1 MDHAL
6 KLCKSAA
13 MNGRQNVPAIHRSMS
28 TRIALGDRLPP
39 HAYFVV
45 SAVFHYLGP
54 AFAVL
59 LFARV
64 EPLGV
69 AWLRIASAA
78 LIFAMWRRP
87 WRYFLQQGAA
97 ARCNIVGLG
106 VVLGCMNLCFYLA
119 IDRLPLG
126 TVGAIEFLGPI
137 VLALAG
143 TRTRR
148 NVVALAVAVAGVWML
163 THVRFAGAPMGF
175 VYAFANCALFM
186 LYIVLGH
193 RAAKDGG
200 GEGIDRLAAAMLV
213 ALLLVMP
220 FGLRDAAVALA
231 NPGLLVA
238 GIGIGISS
246 SVIPYVCDQLAMA
259 RLPRATFALLLAL
272 LPAMAS
278 AIGIVVLHQI
288 PGSIEMTSIA
298 LVIVGVKLHRISRR

>member
-1 MDHAL
+1 
-6 KLCKSAA
+6 
-13 MNGRQNVPAIHRSMS
+13 MNDEQDIPVIHRLAR
-28 TRIALGDRLPP
+28 TQIALGERLPP
-39 HAYFVV
+39 HLYFIV

-78 LIFAMWRRP
+78 LIFAVWRRP

-97 ARCNIVGLG
+97 ARWNIVGLG
-106 VVLGCMNLCFYLA
+106 VVLGCMNICFYLA

-137 VLALAG
+137 ALALAG

-148 NVVALAVAVAGVWML
+148 NVMALAVAVAGVWML
-163 THVRFAGAPMGF
+163 THVRLAGAPMGF
-175 VYAFANCALFM
+175 VYAFANCVLFM

-220 FGLRDAAVALA
+220 FGLHDAAAALVS
-231 NPGLLVA
+231 PGLLAA

-272 LPAMAS
+272 LPATAS
-278 AIGIVVLHQI
+278 VIGIVVLHQI
-288 PGSIEMTSIA
+288 PGTIEMIGIA
-298 LVIVGVKLHRISRR
+298 LVIVGVKLHRTSRR